1 MNEDHQKL
9 GSLPW
14 IIWSLAAIFF
24 FYTFLLQVSPSVM
37 VHDLMGSF
45 AVNATAISN
54 FAAIYFLVYAIMQ
67 IPIGLLF
74 DRLNARWLLTLAAA
88 LCGIGCVIFATA
100 HSFGEVIF
108 ARAIIGLGSSFAVV
122 GSFNIVAQWF
132 PPKRFAAI
140 TGLTVTIG
148 MLGAMSGE
156 TPLALMINHI
166 GWRNTMMVF
175 AVVGIILSSLLWLI
189 VRDSP
194 SQKQKRKNKHNNK
207 ISILSGVKCLL
218 TSKQSWL
225 AALYGGFLYT
235 PTLIFGALWG
245 VPFLMQTNHLNKPV
259 AAAIVSSMFFGW
271 MLGSPFFGW
280 LSDFLARRKP
290 PMIVGAVGGL
300 ITLTLVIYI
309 QHLPNYMLV
318 ILLFAFG
325 FLSSG
330 FILAFSLVKE
340 INPTRYSATSV
351 GFTNMLNMVWLAT
364 LQPAIGIILD
374 FMWQGNMKHNIRI
387 YDITNYHWALGV
399 LPLLLVCSVVLLP
412 FIRETFCRSVDWEK
426 T

>member
-9 GSLPW
+9 GPLPW
-14 IIWSLAAIFF
+14 IIWSLTAIFF

-45 AVNATAISN
+45 SVNATAISN
-54 FAAIYFLVYAIMQ
+54 FASIYFLVYAVMQ
-67 IPIGLLF
+67 IPVGILF
-74 DRLNARWLLTLAAA
+74 DRLNARWLLTFAAA
-88 LCGIGCVIFATA
+88 LCGIGCVIFGTA
-100 HSFGEVIF
+100 HSFGVAIF
-108 ARAIIGLGSSFAVV
+108 ARAMIGLGSSFAVV
-122 GSFNIVAQWF
+122 GSFNAVAQWF

-148 MLGAMSGE
+148 MFGAISGE

-166 GWRNTMMVF
+166 GWRNTMIVF
-175 AVVGIILSSLLWLI
+175 AVVGIALSVLLWLI
-189 VRDSP
+189 IRKP
-194 SQKQKRKNKHNNK
+194 PGQKHQHKHNNK
-207 ISILSGVKCLL
+207 TSILSGVKCLL

-225 AALYGGFLYT
+225 AALYGGFLYAPT
-235 PTLIFGALWG
+235 PIFGGLWG
-245 VPFLMQTNHLNKPV
+245 VPFLMHAHHLNKPI
-259 AAAIVSSMFFGW
+259 AAAIVSSVFFGW

-280 LSDFLARRKP
+280 LSDFLVRRKP
-290 PMIVGAVGGL
+290 PMVIGAIGGL

-340 INPTRYSATSV
+340 INPACYNATSV
-351 GFTNMLNMVWLAT
+351 GFTNMLNMVWCAT

-374 FMWQGNMKHNIRI
+374 LMWQGNMKHNVRI
-387 YDITNYHWALGV
+387 YDITNYHLALGV

-412 FIRETFCRSVDWEK
+412 FIRETFCRSVDINIP
-426 T
+426 